1 MKSRLFIP
9 ATLGAMLTTGCGSGL
24 SGDYGGPE
32 CPYKKMSFKSNGAVY
47 FTLMGTELRG
57 EYTEDGDKVS
67 ISGDG
72 QAGAVFTKKGDT
84 LESSVM
90 GMRFTCRKL

>member
-9 ATLGAMLTTGCGSGL
+9 TTLGVMLTAGCGSGL

-32 CPYKKMSFKSNGAVY
+32 CPYKKMSFKSDGALY
-47 FTLMGTELRG
+47 LTLMGTELRG
-57 EYTEDGDKVS
+57 EYTVDGDKVS
-67 ISGDG
+67 ISGG
-72 QAGAVFTKKGDT
+72 QAGVVFTKKGDT

-90 GMRFTCRKL
+90 GLRFACRKL